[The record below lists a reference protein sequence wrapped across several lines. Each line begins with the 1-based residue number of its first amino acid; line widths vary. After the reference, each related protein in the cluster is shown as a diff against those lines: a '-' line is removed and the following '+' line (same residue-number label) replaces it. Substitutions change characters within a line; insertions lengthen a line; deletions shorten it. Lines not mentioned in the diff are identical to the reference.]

1 MVTTVNQAP
10 ERVPSEKAES
20 YEVALGRSD
29 EVTVPDVSMLE
40 SSDAEDTVISSVGL
54 LNSLAADEY
63 SKLIAI
69 MTPKRAFG
77 ARISS
82 SRLEVEQWAEC
93 SVG

>member
-1 MVTTVNQAP
+1 MVTTVNDAP
-10 ERVPSEKAES
+10 ERFPPEKAES

-29 EVTVPDVSMLE
+29 EATVPGVSILE
-40 SSDAEDTVISSVGL
+40 SSDAEDTVVSSVGIL
-54 LNSLAADEY
+54 DSLAADRY

-69 MTPKRAFG
+69 MIPKRAFG
-77 ARISS
+77 ARILS